1 MTQQKLAKV
10 LPAINIAPAQP
21 SQPSTS
27 MSVPT
32 SPKPPAPKR
41 AASTEAAPVSKRRRK
56 SNPEK
61 QLLRT
66 LVSITPNRSF
76 PKSPPSHSDN
86 ASDMSSK
93 NIHSSQFSS
102 FSVNIA
108 NPKSSSS
115 SSAQIAQST
124 IVNTKPNQNISVTI
138 NSLSPFAS
146 MSKKVALTGQGC
158 SNCGTTR
165 TPLWRRAPDG
175 SIICNACGLYLKA
188 RNTARPV
195 NLKRPPQTTTIILEG
210 PSVSGKT
217 QSQGLT
223 SSESRLVAN
232 ATGNAPAPA
241 ELSQSVRAA
250 MTCADNDLKIG
261 SCPGDGHC
269 NGTGGS
275 TACSGCP
282 AYNNRVTK
290 AVQLAVAMQQQL
302 ASQQN
307 NQNSDDEGAGRPSSN
322 QSSLVPLS
330 VDDKSAVV
338 IACQNCG
345 TTITPLWRRDDSG
358 HTICNACGLYHRL
371 HGVHRPVGMKKSTIK
386 RRKRVIATSGIH
398 FSNYGVPSSMAD
410 EPASSSSTA
419 SAAVPTSPTAASPG
433 PASREVSPLPQLV
446 TLEPIRPAKSSRVP
460 AAIDFTHS
468 FRVNENQAESKPKTT
483 ALPSI
488 SSFDLSNRKSV
499 SPSLEGISI
508 RSILN
513 NDDESSLSS
522 SASSSSNSSTTT
534 TSSDSST
541 VSAPAPTPISIPLS
555 TQNKL
560 SDILSDIPE
569 SFSAEHVKDFLIVKK
584 RKLEEKLERHK
595 KRFAET
601 EMLLE
606 ACKSK
611 IEEISK

>member
-1 MTQQKLAKV
+1 
-10 LPAINIAPAQP
+10 
-21 SQPSTS
+21 
-27 MSVPT
+27 
-32 SPKPPAPKR
+32 
-41 AASTEAAPVSKRRRK
+41 
-56 SNPEK
+56 
-61 QLLRT
+61 
-66 LVSITPNRSF
+66 
-76 PKSPPSHSDN
+76 
-86 ASDMSSK
+86 
-93 NIHSSQFSS
+93 
-102 FSVNIA
+102 VNIA

-124 IVNTKPNQNISVTI
+124 VVNTKPNQNISVTI

-223 SSESRLVAN
+223 SSETRLVTN

-307 NQNSDDEGAGRPSSN
+307 NQNSDDEGAARSSS
-322 QSSLVPLS
+322 QQLSPVPLS
-330 VDDKSAVV
+330 VDEKSAVV

-398 FSNYGVPSSMAD
+398 FSNYGVPPSTT
-410 EPASSSSTA
+410 EETASSSSTTA
-419 SAAVPTSPTAASPG
+419 SVVAPASPTKVIPG
-433 PASREVSPLPQLV
+433 PASREISPLPQLA
-446 TLEPIRPAKSSRVP
+446 TLESIRPAKSSRVP

-468 FRVNENQAESKPKTT
+468 FRVNEIRVESKPKTT

-488 SSFDLSNRKSV
+488 SSFDLSNRKSA

-513 NDDESSLSS
+513 NDDESSSLSS

-534 TSSDSST
+534 TSSDSSI
-541 VSAPAPTPISIPLS
+541 VSAPAPAPTIIPLS

-569 SFSAEHVKDFLIVKK
+569 SFSAEHIKDFLIVKK

>member
-1 MTQQKLAKV
+1 M
-10 LPAINIAPAQP
+10 
-21 SQPSTS
+21 
-27 MSVPT
+27 
-32 SPKPPAPKR
+32 
-41 AASTEAAPVSKRRRK
+41 SKRRRK

-290 AVQLAVAMQQQL
+290 AVQLAVAMSNNWPLNKTTKTLMMRGPDAHLRTSRHLFLLVSMTRAQL
-302 ASQQN
+302 SLHAKTVVLLLLPY
-307 NQNSDDEGAGRPSSN
+307 GAVMT
-322 QSSLVPLS
+322 LATLS
-330 VDDKSAVV
+330 AMPAVF
-338 IACQNCG
+338 
-345 TTITPLWRRDDSG
+345 TID
-358 HTICNACGLYHRL
+358 YM
-371 HGVHRPVGMKKSTIK
+371 V
-386 RRKRVIATSGIH
+386 
-398 FSNYGVPSSMAD
+398 
-410 EPASSSSTA
+410 STA
-419 SAAVPTSPTAASPG
+419 LWV
-433 PASREVSPLPQLV
+433 
-446 TLEPIRPAKSSRVP
+446 
-460 AAIDFTHS
+460 
-468 FRVNENQAESKPKTT
+468 
-483 ALPSI
+483 
-488 SSFDLSNRKSV
+488 
-499 SPSLEGISI
+499 
-508 RSILN
+508 
-513 NDDESSLSS
+513 
-522 SASSSSNSSTTT
+522 
-534 TSSDSST
+534 
-541 VSAPAPTPISIPLS
+541 
-555 TQNKL
+555 
-560 SDILSDIPE
+560 
-569 SFSAEHVKDFLIVKK
+569 
-584 RKLEEKLERHK
+584 
-595 KRFAET
+595 
-601 EMLLE
+601 
-606 ACKSK
+606 
-611 IEEISK
+611 

>member
-1 MTQQKLAKV
+1 M
-10 LPAINIAPAQP
+10 
-21 SQPSTS
+21 
-27 MSVPT
+27 
-32 SPKPPAPKR
+32 
-41 AASTEAAPVSKRRRK
+41 
-56 SNPEK
+56 
-61 QLLRT
+61 
-66 LVSITPNRSF
+66 
-76 PKSPPSHSDN
+76 
-86 ASDMSSK
+86 
-93 NIHSSQFSS
+93 
-102 FSVNIA
+102 
-108 NPKSSSS
+108 
-115 SSAQIAQST
+115 
-124 IVNTKPNQNISVTI
+124 
-138 NSLSPFAS
+138 
-146 MSKKVALTGQGC
+146 
-158 SNCGTTR
+158 
-165 TPLWRRAPDG
+165 
-175 SIICNACGLYLKA
+175 
-188 RNTARPV
+188 

-210 PSVSGKT
+210 PSLSGKT

-232 ATGNAPAPA
+232 ANNNVPAPT
-241 ELSQSVRAA
+241 ELSHSVRTA
-250 MTCADNDLKIG
+250 MTIGDNDLKIG

-302 ASQQN
+302 ASQIN
-307 NQNSDDEGAGRPSSN
+307 NQTADDENAAKSSSR
-322 QSSLVPLS
+322 QLSPIPLS
-330 VDDKSAVV
+330 VDEKSAVV

-398 FSNYGVPSSMAD
+398 FSNYGVPSGTTEETISSPVATSTTAAVSTS
-410 EPASSSSTA
+410 PLVASS
-419 SAAVPTSPTAASPG
+419 G
-433 PASREVSPLPQLV
+433 PASREVSPLPELV
-446 TLEPIRPAKSSRVP
+446 TLGPIRTTSSSRVP

-468 FRVNENQAESKPKTT
+468 FRVHENQAEPKPKTT

-488 SSFDLSNRKSV
+488 SSFGLSNRKSA
-499 SPSLEGISI
+499 SPLLEGISI

-513 NDDESSLSS
+513 DDDESSSLSS
-522 SASSSSNSSTTT
+522 GSSSSTSSTNT
-534 TSSDSST
+534 TSSESST
-541 VSAPAPTPISIPLS
+541 LSAPAPPATVLPLS